1 MPLKTKVLVRNIT
14 NLSEAR
20 YCAGMGVDIL
30 SFPIGKDVQG
40 ITVDQFQEIVEWV
53 VGPQFALK
61 FLEPVDEQTLSVV
74 TQAGTFEYIET
85 TLDKL
90 DMLSNNGYKGN
101 IILSLKPE
109 ELVQVQQHNLNLVTT
124 IIADVPSG
132 DLSSWESLNEKV
144 PVLVDMSKGNHELQ
158 NILSS
163 SLSGIAL
170 QGNEELA
177 SGNKTYDHLADIL
190 EALEAD

>member
-1 MPLKTKVLVRNIT
+1 MPLKTKVIVRNIT

-30 SFPIGKDVQG
+30 SFPIGNDARG
-40 ITVDQFQEIVEWV
+40 ISIDQFKEIGEWV
-53 VGPQFALK
+53 VGPQFALE
-61 FLEPVDEQTLSVV
+61 FLEPVDEQILNVV
-74 TQAGTFEYIET
+74 TQAGKIEYIET

-90 DMLSNNGYKGN
+90 AILSNNGYKGN

-109 ELVQVQQHNLNLVTT
+109 ELAQVQQHNLNLVTT

>member
-1 MPLKTKVLVRNIT
+1 MPLKTKVIVRNIT

-30 SFPIGKDVQG
+30 SFPIGNDARG
-40 ITVDQFQEIVEWV
+40 ISIDQFQEIGEWV
-53 VGPQFALK
+53 VGPQFALE
-61 FLEPVDEQTLSVV
+61 FLEPVDEQILNVV
-74 TQAGTFEYIET
+74 TQAGKIEYIET

-90 DMLSNNGYKGN
+90 AILSNNGYKGN

-109 ELVQVQQHNLNLVTT
+109 ELAQVQQHNLNLVTT